1 MERVRVVTAVLAAL
15 LLLQIIRSVR
25 REHIRVEYSMAWFAA
40 AVLLLGLS
48 LSDTA
53 LGWLSRALGI
63 DDASLILLGVSGVLF
78 VFTFFRFTVVVSGL
92 KDHNIVLAQK
102 VGMLEWEIKRQA
114 SELKRLR
121 EERRARG
128 AGGSPGTEA

>member
-15 LLLQIIRSVR
+15 LLLQIVRSVR

-48 LSDTA
+48 LSDAA
-53 LGWLSRALGI
+53 LGWFSRALGI
-63 DDASLILLGVSGVLF
+63 DDASLVLLGVAGVLF

-128 AGGSPGTEA
+128 AGGSPGDEA